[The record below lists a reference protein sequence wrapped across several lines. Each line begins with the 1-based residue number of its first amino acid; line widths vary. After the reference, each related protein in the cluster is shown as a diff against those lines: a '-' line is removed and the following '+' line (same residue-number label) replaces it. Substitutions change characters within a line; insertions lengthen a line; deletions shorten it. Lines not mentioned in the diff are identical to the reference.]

1 LDAQER
7 AAYIA
12 ADARRD
18 EAVEV
23 AAKKKSAVY
32 VEAHVLMK
40 AADDAYEQA
49 CLAAGD
55 AHTREKTKSK
65 DVFTP
70 EES

>member
-55 AHTREKTKSK
+55 AHTREK
-65 DVFTP
+65 DEIQRRFHP
-70 EES
+70 